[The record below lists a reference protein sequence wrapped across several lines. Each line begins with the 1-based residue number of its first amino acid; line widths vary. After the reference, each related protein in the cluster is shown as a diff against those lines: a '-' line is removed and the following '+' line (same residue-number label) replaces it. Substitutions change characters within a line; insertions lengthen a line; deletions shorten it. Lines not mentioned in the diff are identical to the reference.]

1 MIRNKKKEQQSN
13 WAGGKPHWLMFK
25 KGRDGTSMRLEPRRD
40 TTCIMLWPSWRVK
53 VCSSAALFRFFLP
66 PFMDPLPSQ
75 VPFLCNS
82 ATMGVRPSLQ
92 TILSHLLRLVFCLPC
107 ANSERS
113 AIQNFDCFH
122 FSFNSQQT
130 NKQFNIKKNRD
141 QVTKP
146 TTQLNFQQHW
156 LAERTKPQKN

>member
-1 MIRNKKKEQQSN
+1 
-13 WAGGKPHWLMFK
+13 
-25 KGRDGTSMRLEPRRD
+25 MRLEPRRD

-141 QVTKP
+141 QVKFWAQNQPHTIEFS
-146 TTQLNFQQHW
+146 TTLISRKNKTPEK
-156 LAERTKPQKN
+156 LAVNIDKKWSSKQKSNKKIHIGRTN